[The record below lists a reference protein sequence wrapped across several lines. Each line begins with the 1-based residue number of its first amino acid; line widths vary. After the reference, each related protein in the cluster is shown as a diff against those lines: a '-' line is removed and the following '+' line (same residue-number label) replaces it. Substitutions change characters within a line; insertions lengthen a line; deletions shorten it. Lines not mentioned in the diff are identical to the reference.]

1 MSSSVVSNTCRITV
15 ISSEFR
21 ADLAVPVHIPVAEL
35 LSTLVSSLGRQV
47 ADEGAANGGWILQRA
62 AEPALDPSA
71 TLAASQLRDG
81 DVLHLRTRAT
91 QLPEIAFDDVLDAVA
106 TGVLTRTARWR
117 AENTAAAVVA
127 IGSGL
132 LLIALV
138 STLASG
144 PNWVAPAITAGVTA
158 AVLLGAAIALGRAY
172 RRREPALAAATA
184 AIAYAAAAGAM
195 AVGGGHRIREFG
207 GTQLLLGSCAALF
220 VAVLVIVTIGSG
232 VSGLVAVVTVSL
244 LATIGTA
251 FEDGTA
257 LGRSGTAALIAGV
270 ALALSPM
277 LPMLSFRLSRLPL
290 PTIPA
295 DAADL
300 RRDEGTVDAARI
312 LRQAILADRF
322 LGGLVGGV
330 ALAIAGSA
338 IVLAAGNTSAR
349 ILAAVLGTICLLRGR
364 LFSGRGQR
372 AWLLVSGVVCLAAV
386 AISRAIE
393 LDHDARIL
401 QIGTPVA
408 VLAIVLFALAVTL
421 PGRRYTPPWS
431 RAGDVLETL
440 LVLSVIPLALTV
452 MGVYGAVRT
461 GIHT

>member
-15 ISSEFR
+15 ISSQFR

-35 LSTLVSSLGRQV
+35 LATLVSSLGRQV

-71 TLAASQLRDG
+71 TLAASQLHDG

-117 AENTAAAVVA
+117 AEHTAAAAVA
-127 IGSGL
+127 IGSAL

-138 STLASG
+138 SILVSG
-144 PNWVAPAITAGVTA
+144 PKWTVPAVTSGVAA
-158 AVLLGAAIALGRAY
+158 AVLLGASIALARAY
-172 RRREPALAAATA
+172 DRQAPALAAATA
-184 AIAYAAAAGAM
+184 TIAFAAATGAT
-195 AVGGGHRIREFG
+195 AVGGNHHVWQFG
-207 GTQLLLGSCAALF
+207 GAQLLLGACAALF
-220 VAVLVIVTIGSG
+220 VSVVVMLTVGSG
-232 VSGLVAVVTVSL
+232 VSGLVAVIAVSL
-244 LATIGTA
+244 LAAIGTG
-251 FEDGTA
+251 FDGGTT
-257 LGRSGTAALIAGV
+257 LGRTGTAALIAGL
-270 ALALSPM
+270 ALAVSPM

-290 PTIPA
+290 PSIPA

-300 RRDEGTVDAARI
+300 RRDQGTVDASRI
-312 LRQAILADRF
+312 LRQATLADQF

-338 IVLAAGNTSAR
+338 VVLATGDTSAR
-349 ILAAVLGTICLLRGR
+349 ILAAVLGAICLLRAR
-364 LFSGRGQR
+364 LFTGRGQR
-372 AWLLVSGVVCLAAV
+372 AWLLVSGAIAIAAV
-386 AISRAIE
+386 VISRAAE
-393 LDHDARIL
+393 LHPNGRIL
-401 QIGTPVA
+401 AIATPAA
-408 VLAIVLFALAVTL
+408 VLAIVLYALAVTL

-431 RAGDVLETL
+431 RAGDIVETL
-440 LVLSVIPLALTV
+440 LVLSVIPLALAV